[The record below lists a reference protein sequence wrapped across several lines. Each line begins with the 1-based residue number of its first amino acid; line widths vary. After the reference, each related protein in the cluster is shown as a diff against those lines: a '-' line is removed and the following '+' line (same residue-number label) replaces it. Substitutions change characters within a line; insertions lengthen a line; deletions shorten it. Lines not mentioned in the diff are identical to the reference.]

1 MYRSGLAVVVIDL
14 VHVLLKQFL
23 EWSSACPSSSGASGT
38 SVCPSSSSSTVSS
51 GAPFVASPCPWS
63 NELLALAPLLQA
75 LAHLLR

>member
-1 MYRSGLAVVVIDL
+1 MVVIDL

-23 EWSSACPSSSGASGT
+23 EWA
-38 SVCPSSSSSTVSS
+38 SVCLSNNSSSSTVSS

-63 NELLALAPLLQA
+63 NEMLALASLLQA